1 MTPEQRR
8 ELHAIINAHDAAI
21 GALRAANQ
29 QILSA
34 NAAFTTMVDHIV
46 RANTAF
52 TSMVEAHDDAIQA
65 AMAANQAALRL
76 LNSMEGA

>member
-8 ELHAIINAHDAAI
+8 ELHAIINAHDDAI
-21 GALRAANQ
+21 GALRAANR

-34 NAAFTTMVDHIV
+34 N
-46 RANTAF
+46 TAF
-52 TSMVEAHDDAIQA
+52 TAMVEAHDDAIQA

-76 LNSMEGA
+76 LNALE